1 MAALTLAGF
10 PPAVVGLVTKY
21 VVIRPVVEGDHIWL
35 AVVMAINVMLGL
47 AYYLRFVVVL
57 VDRPAIDD
65 PYRSPSPPVSIR
77 ISKAAVLVG
86 TAGLVALSAW
96 PDLLL
101 SNLP

>member
-1 MAALTLAGF
+1 M
-10 PPAVVGLVTKY
+10 
-21 VVIRPVVEGDHIWL
+21 VEGDHVWL
-35 AVVMAINVMLGL
+35 AVVMAVNVMLGL
-47 AYYLRFVVVL
+47 AYYLRFVAVL

-77 ISKAAVLVG
+77 ISKAAVLIG